1 MTACPEC
8 GQENPEKFRL
18 CGMCGALLSGRP
30 GGNREV
36 RKTVTV
42 VFCDVVG
49 STALGERS
57 DPEVVRS
64 TMSRYF
70 IRTREVLERHGGTV
84 EKFIGDAAMAVFGSP
99 TVHEDDALR
108 AVRAASEIHDAIRD
122 LGIQAR
128 IGVNTGEVV
137 EQSGRDPVVTGDA
150 VNVAARLQ
158 QLAPPGEVLVGDA
171 TYELVHG
178 AVVGEPV
185 EGLTARGKRDPVKAW
200 RLRSVT
206 SATSGFVRRLD
217 TPLVGRTGE
226 MRLLRDALNRVARE
240 RRCHLFTLLG
250 PPGVGKSRLVSE
262 LAGSAACEARSL
274 VGQCLPYGDGI
285 TYWPIAEILRT
296 AAGMDDTDDRSTA
309 RNRLEQLVEADP
321 EAPVVADR
329 LAGAI
334 GLGGAPAPSVEIQWA
349 LRRTLE
355 RLGHARPLI
364 VAFEDVNWA
373 EPSLLDLI
381 DYLADSCR
389 GSPILLICTARPE
402 LVAMRPGW
410 AGGKLD
416 ATTILLEPLQD
427 AECDLLIS
435 TLAQGLQLTPEQRA
449 RVIEA
454 AEGNPLFVEQMLAM
468 LARRGVSDDVEVPAT
483 ISALLAA
490 RLEQLTPEEREV
502 VECAS
507 IEGRVFHR
515 SAVEALVRP
524 ELRASV
530 PDLLERLVHRELV
543 AGDVALFAGDEG
555 FRFRHLLIRD
565 AVYGSVSKRLRADYH
580 ERFAAWLGSA
590 AGDRLD
596 QYEEIFAYHLGEAVR
611 YRRELQDTTGT
622 TLALA
627 ERAAGAYRR
636 AADRAAVRGD
646 SLAGASMLAQV
657 ARLLPSSDV
666 QVAFAFVDRAHWLR
680 WADPEQ
686 AVAAARD
693 AVAAAEVSG
702 PDSARRMVRLYKRF
716 ICMNRDADIAV
727 ADLFDAA
734 RAEAERVDAVDAA
747 AAARL
752 WWIVANIAETYLH
765 RSSIAVAAAVRS
777 RQLAVHA
784 GADWLSSDATGMLI
798 QSTTHGPGPIDELL
812 DAGEELLS
820 GAGGLGR
827 AMYLD
832 TRALLLAQRGDLEDA
847 FTALDQAA
855 AIWTEFGIATWAMY
869 GPSWLRGSV
878 LLLAGRPHDAVAPL
892 REAVDLATRS
902 GDDSYG
908 STIRG
913 LLARALALIGET
925 ADAFDEAERA
935 RGLTRPGDTLS
946 QLLWRGAE
954 VRALAALGRH
964 GEAEALSEELMAL
977 ISEVEVPE
985 LRFDALTDV
994 ADAKRAAG
1002 RLDEARALLDQ
1013 ALDESVARGARSLI
1027 VQAAEARA
1035 ALDAW
1040 PGPVRR

>member
-1 MTACPEC
+1 MAACPEC
-8 GQENPEKFRL
+8 GQENPDGFRL
-18 CGMCGALLSGRP
+18 CGMCGALLSGH
-30 GGNREV
+30 GVSDREM

-42 VFCDVVG
+42 LFCDVVG

-57 DPEVVRS
+57 DPEVVRA

-70 IRTREVLERHGGTV
+70 RRVREVLERHGGTV

-99 TVHEDDALR
+99 IVREDDALR
-108 AVRAASEIHDAIRD
+108 AVRAASEIQAAIAD
-122 LGIQAR
+122 LGIRAR

-137 EQSGRDPVVTGDA
+137 AQSGDPMVTGDA
-150 VNVAARLQ
+150 VNVAARLE
-158 QLAPPGEVLVGDA
+158 QLAPPGEVLLGDA
-171 TYELVHG
+171 TYQLVHG
-178 AVVGEPV
+178 AIVAEPV
-185 EGLTARGKRDPVKAW
+185 EGLSAHGKRDPIKAW

-206 SATSGFVRRLD
+206 NAPSGFVRRFD
-217 TPLVGRTGE
+217 TPLVGRVGE
-226 MRLLRDALNRVARE
+226 MRLLHDALSRVTRE

-262 LAGSAACEARSL
+262 LARSAGGEPLAL

-285 TYWPIAEILRT
+285 TYWPVAEILR
-296 AAGMDDTDDRSTA
+296 AAANMDDADDRSTA
-309 RNRLEQLVEADP
+309 RSRLEQLVEADP
-321 EAPVVADR
+321 QAPVVADR
-329 LAGAI
+329 LASAI
-334 GLGGAPAPSVEIQWA
+334 GLGGTPAPSAEIQWA

-364 VAFEDVNWA
+364 VVFEDVNWA

-381 DYLADSCR
+381 DYLAGSCR
-389 GSPILLICTARPE
+389 GSAILMVCTGRPE
-402 LVAMRPGW
+402 LVTIRPGW
-410 AGGKLD
+410 AGGMLD

-435 TLAQGLQLTPEQRA
+435 TLAQGLRLTPEQRA

-468 LARRGVSDDVEVPAT
+468 LARPGAHDVEVPST

-490 RLEQLTPEEREV
+490 RLEQLTPQERDV

-515 SAVEALVRP
+515 SAVEALVAPEERP
-524 ELRASV
+524 AV
-530 PDLLERLVHRELV
+530 PNLLDRLVHRELIE
-543 AGDVALFAGDEG
+543 GDVSLFGGDEG

-565 AVYGSVSKRLRADYH
+565 AVYGSVPKRLRADYH
-580 ERFAAWLGSA
+580 ERFAGWLGAA
-590 AGDRLD
+590 AGDRVD
-596 QYEEIFAYHLGEAVR
+596 EYEEILAYHLGEAVR
-611 YRRELQDTTGT
+611 YRRELEDSGDATD
-622 TLALA
+622 ALA
-627 ERAAGAYRR
+627 ERAARAYRR

-646 SLAGASMLAQV
+646 YLAGASMLGQV
-657 ARLLPSSDV
+657 AGLLPPSDARV
-666 QVAFAFVDRAHWLR
+666 PLALVDRAHWLR
-680 WADPEQ
+680 WARPEQ
-686 AVAAARD
+686 AVAAARN
-693 AVAAAEVSG
+693 AVAAAELSG
-702 PDSARRMVRLYKRF
+702 GDAARSMVRIYERF
-716 ICMNRDADIAV
+716 VRLNLDPEMAV

-734 RAEAERVDAVDAA
+734 RAEAERLDGVDPA

-752 WWIVANIAETYLH
+752 WWIVANVAETYLH
-765 RSSIAVAAAVRS
+765 RSSVAVAAAARS
-777 RQLAVHA
+777 RQLAADA

-798 QSTTHGPGPIDELL
+798 QSTTHGPGPIDDLL

-847 FTALDQAA
+847 LAALDQAG
-855 AIWTEFGIATWAMY
+855 AIWTEFGISTWAKY

-878 LLLAGRPHDAVAPL
+878 FLLAGRPQEAVAPL
-892 REAVDLATRS
+892 REAVELATSS
-902 GDDSYG
+902 GEDSYA

-925 ADAFDEAERA
+925 VKALGEAERA

-954 VRALAALGRH
+954 VRVLAALGKYS
-964 GEAEALSEELMAL
+964 EAEALSAELIAL
-977 ISEVEVPE
+977 IGEVEVPE

-994 ADAKRAAG
+994 ADGKRAAG
-1002 RLDEARALLDQ
+1002 RLEEARALLQQ
-1013 ALDESVARGARSLI
+1013 ALDESVARGARSL
-1027 VQAAEARA
+1027 VAQATA
-1035 ALDAW
+1035 ALDALGA
-1040 PGPVRR
+1040 PPASARR